1 MRRRPRRSVETERD
15 GLERRDARQLS
26 AATQSLDRLVDG
38 DLLRKLARTGLP
50 CSRWR
55 RLWSQPRPRAGRCTT
70 IAKSSSPAVAT
81 RSRRSFSGPRCRRFV
96 EILGPRECNA
106 RSLEPGANEH
116 GWIFST
122 LLVLETLVAILLLP
136 VLLAA
141 VCWLALRLIDDRGLY
156 SVSPFLELAIA
167 AGGLIEAFV
176 LRSTG
181 PDRSWHQIRSGPR
194 TMSGASIC
202 RASTRPPSRRRC
214 SLLSAAVLVRSDRK
228 LARGMALDHGVRLA
242 LLPVVVVSGFAWRS
256 PWAIV
261 AAVLFLPISMTS
273 AVVLHC
279 LIIMTYWV
287 VHWLNFWVLFVL
299 VLLFQMRRHE
309 GNDRHLLAP

>member
-1 MRRRPRRSVETERD
+1 MSM
-15 GLERRDARQLS
+15 
-26 AATQSLDRLVDG
+26 
-38 DLLRKLARTGLP
+38 
-50 CSRWR
+50 
-55 RLWSQPRPRAGRCTT
+55 
-70 IAKSSSPAVAT
+70 
-81 RSRRSFSGPRCRRFV
+81 
-96 EILGPRECNA
+96 
-106 RSLEPGANEH
+106 

-122 LLVLETLVAILLLP
+122 FLVLETLVAILVLP

-141 VCWLALRLIDDRGLY
+141 VCWLALRLIDNRGLY

-181 PDRSWHQIRSGPR
+181 LGSQLAPDQIWAANDVWSINLQGLYETSLAPPVLAALG
-194 TMSGASIC
+194 SGALSVLI
-202 RASTRPPSRRRC
+202 ASWPAA
-214 SLLSAAVLVRSDRK
+214 SLWI
-228 LARGMALDHGVRLA
+228 MAYGLT
-242 LLPVVVVSGFAWRS
+242 LLPVVVVAGFAWRS
-256 PWAIV
+256 PRALV

-287 VHWLNFWVLFVL
+287 VHWLNFWALFVL

-309 GNDRHLLAP
+309 GNDRNLLAP